1 MESIKEFP
9 EVTKVNIIKPLK
21 YSAAIQIGSWC
32 INLIDKTFTEDQI
45 KNMKEYFGW
54 DVKNLCE

>member
-9 EVTKVNIIKPLK
+9 KVLKSNIIKPLK
-21 YSAAIQIGSWC
+21 YSAAIQIGNWC